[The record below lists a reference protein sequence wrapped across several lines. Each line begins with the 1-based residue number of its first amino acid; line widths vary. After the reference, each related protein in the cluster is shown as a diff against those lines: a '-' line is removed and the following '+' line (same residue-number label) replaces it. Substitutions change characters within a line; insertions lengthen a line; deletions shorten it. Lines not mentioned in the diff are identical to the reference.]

1 MRRIT
6 RIGAAFSAAA
16 ITALVL
22 FAAVPAS
29 AHNYLVASNPTEGQT
44 LTELPSEFSVSTND
58 TLLDLA
64 GDGGGFAIQITDDA
78 GAYFGDGCFTI
89 RNDTLSTGASL
100 GEAGDYLMRWQLVS
114 ADGHT
119 VSGEINFEWQ
129 PDANQTISDPL
140 SGPPA
145 CGGGTLEESTPPAD
159 STDTAQDEAASE
171 SAAADPGT
179 VVLVGGAIALVLI
192 AGVAVFLIASKRN
205 KDEKHES

>member
-16 ITALVL
+16 ITAFVL
-22 FAAVPAS
+22 FAAAPAS

-78 GAYFGDGCFTI
+78 GDYFGDGCFTI

-100 GEAGDYLMRWQLVS
+100 GDAGDYLMRWQLVS
-114 ADGHT
+114 SDGHT
-119 VSGEINFEWQ
+119 VSGEINFVWQ
-129 PDANQTISDPL
+129 PDANQTITEGL
-140 SGPPA
+140 GAPPA
-145 CGGGTLEESTPPAD
+145 CGGGTLDETTPTDDAATSDGENDSVAPAVD
-159 STDTAQDEAASE
+159 AS
-171 SAAADPGT
+171 T
-179 VVLVGGAIALVLI
+179 VVIIATAVALVII
-192 AGVAVFLIASKRN
+192 AGVAIFLISVRRN
-205 KDEKHES
+205 TRDR